1 MQFVHADQQNDD
13 RDQQR
18 RALDVLL
25 PELALLALLLQ
36 QHHETVEVTD
46 ERLRLGLER
55 RAIAARQCRPELLL
69 PQALDVVE
77 GLVQGGI
84 RVTVEQMAERFAVQ
98 PMLHVVA
105 QPVDLLR
112 GRVGLQLPGEA
123 VGRHAQ

>member
-1 MQFVHADQQNDD
+1 M
-13 RDQQR
+13 
-18 RALDVLL
+18 
-25 PELALLALLLQ
+25 
-36 QHHETVEVTD
+36 TD